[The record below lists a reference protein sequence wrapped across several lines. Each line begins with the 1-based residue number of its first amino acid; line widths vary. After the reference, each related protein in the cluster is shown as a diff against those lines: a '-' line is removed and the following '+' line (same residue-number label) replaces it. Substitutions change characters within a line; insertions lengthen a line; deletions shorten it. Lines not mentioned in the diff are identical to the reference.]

1 MSSELATAFGVSVGK
16 GNTYGETT
24 QTSYTNNQSNNTYKS
39 TSTQVLTTSSL
50 LNQLKNVTS
59 GAIRVRSSSGAL
71 GTINVSGTN
80 TIQEFFNKI
89 KNYGI
94 TGSITDGKVTLASN
108 GDCYLESISGGS
120 NLLSV
125 LGMGAVNQTK
135 SAVTEHSPSQK
146 LIYEKSLDDW
156 TMYDVDIAIGGI
168 SNDADYKIGLNLNFG
183 INYALDITTKSGAEK
198 ALSEVDRMLQYLQ
211 RSQSDIGSTQN
222 RLLSVLDEISVQY
235 ENLVS
240 SRSTLRDADI
250 AKVSSKY
257 LRNQIMQQA
266 ATTLL
271 SVANQNPSIALGL
284 I

>member
-1 MSSELATAFGVSVGK
+1 M
-16 GNTYGETT
+16 
-24 QTSYTNNQSNNTYKS
+24 
-39 TSTQVLTTSSL
+39 
-50 LNQLKNVTS
+50 LNQLKNLTD
-59 GAIRVRSSSGAL
+59 GAIRVRSNSSVL
-71 GTINVSGTN
+71 GTINVTGTN
-80 TIQEFFNKI
+80 SIQDFFNKI

-94 TGSITDGKVTLASN
+94 TGSITDGKVTLSSN
-108 GDCYLESISGGS
+108 SDSHLESISGGS

-125 LGMGAVNQTK
+125 LNLGSVNQTK
-135 SAVTEHSPSQK
+135 SSVTEHSPSKK
-146 LIYEKSLDDW
+146 LTYEKSLDDW
-156 TMYDVDIAIGGI
+156 TMYDLDIAIGGI
-168 SNDADYKIGLNLNFG
+168 SNDANYKIGLKLNFG
-183 INYALDITTKSGAEK
+183 INYALDITTEAGAKK
-198 ALSEVDRMLQYLQ
+198 ALSEVDNMLKYLQ
-211 RSQSDIGSTQN
+211 GSQTDIGSTQN

-240 SRSTLRDADI
+240 SRSTLRDADL